1 MCQRRFHIFY
11 LNHKI
16 FPLAFCLL
24 ILVPITLLAQQDT
37 LKVTFNFVSISDT
50 VVLGGKGAAF
60 PHPVLS
66 LITVRDQN
74 NKYIHNLADTA
85 EWLSP
90 NDTALCKIL
99 VDSIWN
105 RIYEYHKE
113 DTTVPDTPDVKL
125 QYPEYQIKEVYDV
138 QRLSVALVMD
148 YSKSIGD
155 SIDIAE
161 EAARRFIRRKKPK
174 DEIAIIK
181 FAWYDSLYQD
191 FTTDTAKLM
200 AAVAAPFPERWGTVI
215 YDAIYSAL
223 ELPLTINSRRAVVA
237 YTDGTNNGS
246 IYNRQEVID
255 LAQEKEI
262 PVFTIGI
269 GAHVWAPGLK
279 QIADS
284 TGGIYLSSTSI
295 EGLTEIYLS
304 IYGYIG
310 GYYVMAHNTTD
321 PSTDGTWRTV
331 DLTCKYSTDYWNWI
345 YGRGLGEYYV
355 PYIPPDI
362 ALSKRVLSGSTFI
375 QGADTLYYASK
386 GDTVSYEIV
395 ITNIGDGTA
404 SDLEIIDMPADS
416 LRPLDFEI
424 QPDTTSSS
432 MICWKVPFLGIGG
445 SMHFRYRGTVDLLS
459 LPWQDVPFINEAHVV
474 CSDDTDL
481 ANNTDQAT
489 IWIGGVPPPP
499 PQIRV
504 SPALIEPGEKVQVDV
519 KTPVATQKWDLIVFF
534 ENNTSD
540 TTYADSCISVTELV
554 PLPDD
559 DWMSVVPDFAG
570 TWMRTDK
577 TEEQVG
583 IILRTWGLW
592 NGTMSDTA
600 YFKVG
605 SADEFWLDENI
616 YRPQEKTYL
625 GLRFKLGSNR
635 RARITIYDI
644 AGGFVTV
651 AMDRDC
657 AGGWNYDQWDGK
669 DKNGRTMGSG
679 VYIAILESGNYK
691 QDRKF
696 IIVR

>member
-1 MCQRRFHIFY
+1 
-11 LNHKI
+11 
-16 FPLAFCLL
+16 
-24 ILVPITLLAQQDT
+24 
-37 LKVTFNFVSISDT
+37 
-50 VVLGGKGAAF
+50 
-60 PHPVLS
+60 
-66 LITVRDQN
+66 
-74 NKYIHNLADTA
+74 
-85 EWLSP
+85 
-90 NDTALCKIL
+90 
-99 VDSIWN
+99 
-105 RIYEYHKE
+105 
-113 DTTVPDTPDVKL
+113 
-125 QYPEYQIKEVYDV
+125 
-138 QRLSVALVMD
+138 
-148 YSKSIGD
+148 
-155 SIDIAE
+155 
-161 EAARRFIRRKKPK
+161 
-174 DEIAIIK
+174 
-181 FAWYDSLYQD
+181 
-191 FTTDTAKLM
+191 
-200 AAVAAPFPERWGTVI
+200 
-215 YDAIYSAL
+215 
-223 ELPLTINSRRAVVA
+223 
-237 YTDGTNNGS
+237 
-246 IYNRQEVID
+246 
-255 LAQEKEI
+255 
-262 PVFTIGI
+262 
-269 GAHVWAPGLK
+269 
-279 QIADS
+279 
-284 TGGIYLSSTSI
+284 
-295 EGLTEIYLS
+295 
-304 IYGYIG
+304 
-310 GYYVMAHNTTD
+310 
-321 PSTDGTWRTV
+321 
-331 DLTCKYSTDYWNWI
+331 
-345 YGRGLGEYYV
+345 
-355 PYIPPDI
+355 
-362 ALSKRVLSGSTFI
+362 
-375 QGADTLYYASK
+375 
-386 GDTVSYEIV
+386 V